1 MIVVERLLESSDLA
15 PVTYLITTDP
25 GVSTTYKTKNLKVW
39 EYHSTIIVDICFIIY
54 IRSTNNTHT
63 SNTNLYTSLPFYLL
77 VPAYITDFDS
87 NLPGVANGASDRLSR
102 RFQPGSSFSLPAC
115 LANASEV
122 FPPPRTA
129 EYFEALRPPPL
140 W

>member
-25 GVSTTYKTKNLKVW
+25 GVSTTYKTKNLKLW

-77 VPAYITDFDS
+77 VHAYITDFDS
-87 NLPGVANGASDRLSR
+87 NLLPYSLLFPDKLVMYDSHHSIQIVRAYYGV
-102 RFQPGSSFSLPAC
+102 RFPCARKWSLQTFSYM
-115 LANASEV
+115 EQ
-122 FPPPRTA
+122 
-129 EYFEALRPPPL
+129 
-140 W
+140 